1 MKKALSLALAA
12 MMLLSL
18 AAVAL
23 ADNSPLQEEE
33 TDSAAIG
40 NIAEDTIW
48 IYDKN
53 SKWFGYDWME
63 ANEGIG
69 FVTFNETYYFDVL
82 GNDNYYISPAWL
94 QLKSTAGVKLTAKW
108 DEGGD
113 YVDSVSFERVDDM
126 WCIKLVTKGHSVE
139 PVDVA
144 GKIYLKGTTGSGD
157 NKEKLDGY
165 FTVDL
170 TLEYP
175 SVPVSEG
182 VDEAPVFELPRGWNF
197 IYDFD
202 DVSEEEFTLYFGE
215 MSFGGN
221 SSSSGASSA
230 IQTYS
235 ANDFGMK
242 NVAAEVVTDVTN
254 TKKVVLGYTNDDI
267 AAVVDAYPNAD
278 LDFVN
283 MTGRFKKT
291 ADVIVYADL
300 GSYLYKYENGALT
313 KVDAEYDEWEEGFVF
328 TTKTLGSYVIS
339 NVELDLAAVS
349 EVPSVEETANPSTGA
364 AL

>member
-23 ADNSPLQEEE
+23 ADNSTLQEEE

-40 NIAEDTIW
+40 NIKMNTLWLFDEEED
-48 IYDKN
+48 
-53 SKWFGYDWME
+53 DWYEVDSM
-63 ANEGIG
+63 
-69 FVTFNETYYFDVL
+69 TFNEEYYFDVL
-82 GNDNYYISPAWL
+82 GKNDEYIDPAWL
-94 QLKSTAGVKLTAKW
+94 HLKSTAGVKLTAKW

-113 YVDSVSFERVDDM
+113 YVDSVSFERVDGR

-157 NKEKLDGY
+157 NKEKIDGY

-175 SVPVSEG
+175 CTSVPEG

-197 IYDFD
+197 IYDFE

-215 MSFGGN
+215 MSYRDKASN
-221 SSSSGASSA
+221 LSSGSASYDPRPNSA
-230 IQTYS
+230 R
-235 ANDFGMK
+235 DFDMK

-267 AAVVDAYPNAD
+267 AAVAEAYPNAD

-283 MTGRFKKT
+283 MTGKFKKT

-349 EVPSVEETANPSTGA
+349 EASSVEETANPSTGA